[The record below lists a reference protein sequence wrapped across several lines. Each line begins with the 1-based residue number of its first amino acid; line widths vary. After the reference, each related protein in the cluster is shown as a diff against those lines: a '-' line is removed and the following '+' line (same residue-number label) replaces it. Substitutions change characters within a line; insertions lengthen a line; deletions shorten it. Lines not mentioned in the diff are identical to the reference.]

1 MTTSKMID
9 TNEISKFPEEMNEQ
23 LLKVS
28 TPQSKS
34 SFQTFEKTLFREV
47 APLSSPN
54 PPLYVRGL
62 GGTTI
67 LVSLKNR
74 WHNILIHMFGIGDRS
89 TNEKKVINNILKHTC
104 FNHQQKR

>member
-1 MTTSKMID
+1 
-9 TNEISKFPEEMNEQ
+9 MNEQ

-54 PPLYVRGL
+54 PPVRPR
-62 GGTTI
+62 
-67 LVSLKNR
+67 VR
-74 WHNILIHMFGIGDRS
+74 WHHDLRKFKKQMTQHIDTHVWNWRS
-89 TNEKKVINNILKHTC
+89 IN
-104 FNHQQKR
+104 